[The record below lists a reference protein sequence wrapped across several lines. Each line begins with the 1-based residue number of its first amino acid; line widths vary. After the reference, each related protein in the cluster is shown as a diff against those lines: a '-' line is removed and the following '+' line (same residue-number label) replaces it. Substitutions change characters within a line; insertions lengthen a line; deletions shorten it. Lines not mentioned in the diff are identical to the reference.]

1 MRNTCRP
8 HGSFTTLALLA
19 LLISLLGF
27 VGATPAAH
35 AQFNV
40 PSDGSDG
47 AFNPTQNVTI
57 DLGTAKTATWDTPA
71 DYNLQG
77 VYDPE
82 QWIVVYKFTS
92 VNIPSNVTVTFKNH
106 PKNPPVVW
114 LVQGD
119 VTINGTVRLDGA
131 ANGREPFHAD
141 GGPGAFRGAKY
152 LAFSTGG
159 FGWGASN
166 GNNGAPTVMV
176 GNSGVFPLIGGSGGS
191 WAVNGCI
198 QDGRNGTGGGGAIL
212 IASGTRVMGGGSIRA
227 DSPYNSHHCGSF
239 GAGGGGQ
246 VRVVAPLVSIPTVT
260 ATGAINGRIRLE
272 GNSITV
278 GNSLPAYSGAPLPT
292 SFVFLRHALT
302 PAIRVVSIG
311 GVAAPADP
319 TGAFASPT
327 DVVVP
332 NPQVQIVLECKNV
345 PSNATVEVE
354 LRSATNTNYTKVS
367 ATFQSGNLEQS
378 TWIATGNLGTS
389 LGYATVMA
397 RAVLPNP

>member
-47 AFNPTQNVTI
+47 AFNPTQNITI

-114 LVQGD
+114 LVQGN
-119 VTINGTVRLDGA
+119 VAINGKLRLDGVA
-131 ANGREPFHAD
+131 QGQFASAPPQ
-141 GGPGAFRGAKY
+141 GGPGGFRGGGW
-152 LAFSTGG
+152 SPTTGG
-159 FGWGASN
+159 FGWSARNQSDAGPLSMP
-166 GNNGAPTVMV
+166 GNAGC
-176 GNSGVFPLIGGSGGS
+176 FPLFGGSGMAFSIEPGAGDS
-191 WAVNGCI
+191 
-198 QDGRNGTGGGGAIL
+198 GGGAIL
-212 IASGTRVMGGGSIRA
+212 IAAGTQIMGAGEVTARG
-227 DSPYNSHHCGSF
+227 N
-239 GAGGGGQ
+239 GGGGGM
-246 VRVVAPLVSIPTVT
+246 VRLVAPVVSL
-260 ATGAINGRIRLE
+260 ATCRADGSQAGRIRVE
-272 GNSITV
+272 ANSIAI
-278 GNSLPAYSGAPLPT
+278 PASNPGYSAAPLPT

-302 PAIRVVSIG
+302 PSIRVVSIG

-332 NPQVQIVLECKNV
+332 NPLVQIVLECKNV

-354 LRSATNTNYTKVS
+354 LRSATNTNYTKVA
-367 ATFQSGNLEQS
+367 ATFQSGNLDQS
-378 TWIATGNLGTS
+378 TWIANGNLGTS

>member
-1 MRNTCRP
+1 MRTFN
-8 HGSFTTLALLA
+8 FTRVASVVCAALTA
-19 LLISLLGF
+19 L
-27 VGATPAAH
+27 VVPALSAS
-35 AQFNV
+35 AQFSV

-47 AFNPTQNVTI
+47 AFNPTSNIQI

-92 VNIPSNVTVTFKNH
+92 VNIPANVTVTFKNH

-119 VTINGTVRLDGA
+119 VTINGTVNLDGQLTQA
-131 ANGREPFHAD
+131 AFPFHKS
-141 GGPGAFRGAKY
+141 GGPGGFRGGKGD
-152 LAFSTGG
+152 STITTGG

-166 GNNGAPTVMV
+166 ANNGIPSTLV
-176 GNSGVFPLIGGSGGS
+176 GNAGCFPLVGGSGGS
-191 WAVNGCI
+191 FYNVNCNAGWWALS
-198 QDGRNGTGGGGAIL
+198 GGGGAIL
-212 IASGTRVMGGGSIRA
+212 IASNTKVIGTGSVLARSNKTGECSSNGGGGGS
-227 DSPYNSHHCGSF
+227 
-239 GAGGGGQ
+239 
-246 VRVVAPLVSIPTVT
+246 VRVVAPLISIPTIT
-260 ATGAINGRIRLE
+260 ASGSFNGRIRLE
-272 GNSITV
+272 GNSVTV
-278 GNSLPAYSGAPLPT
+278 PNTVPAYSGAPLP
-292 SFVFLRHALT
+292 SNFVFLRHALT
-302 PAIRVVSIG
+302 PSIRVVSIG
-311 GVAAPADP
+311 GVSAPSDP
-319 TGAFASPT
+319 TGQFASPT

-345 PSNATVEVE
+345 PTNSTVQVE
-354 LRSATNTNYTKVS
+354 LRSATNTNFTTVN
-367 ATFQSGNLEQS
+367 ATLQSGNLAQS

>member
-1 MRNTCRP
+1 MRRT
-8 HGSFTTLALLA
+8 HTLHAVLSLLA
-19 LLISLLGF
+19 ALIGLS
-27 VGATPAAH
+27 TPSW

-47 AFNPTQNVTI
+47 AFNPTANIQI

-92 VNIPSNVTVTFKNH
+92 VNIPANVTVTFKNH

-119 VTINGTVRLDGA
+119 VTINGTVNLDGQVGQV
-131 ANGREPFHAD
+131 NFPFHKA
-141 GGPGAFRGAKY
+141 GGPGGFRGGKGDPTIA
-152 LAFSTGG
+152 TGG

-166 GNNGAPTVMV
+166 ASFGVPFASV
-176 GNSGVFPLIGGSGGS
+176 GNAGCFPLIGGSGGS
-191 WAVNGCI
+191 FADTSTGIFGCSL
-198 QDGRNGTGGGGAIL
+198 RVAMSGGGGAIL
-212 IASGTRVMGGGSIRA
+212 IASATRISGAGLISAASKPTPGACNAVPG
-227 DSPYNSHHCGSF
+227 
-239 GAGGGGQ
+239 GAGGV
-246 VRVVAPLVSIPTVT
+246 VRLVAPTISLPTIS
-260 ATGAINGRIRLE
+260 ATGGVNGRIRLE
-272 GNSITV
+272 GDSITV
-278 GNSLPAYSGAPLPT
+278 PNTLPAYSGAPLP
-292 SFVFLRHALT
+292 SNFVFLRHALT
-302 PAIRVVSIG
+302 PSIRVVSIG
-311 GVAAPADP
+311 GVSAPSDP
-319 TGAFASPT
+319 TGQFASPT

-345 PSNATVEVE
+345 PSNATVQVE
-354 LRSATNTNYTKVS
+354 LRSATNTNFTTVN
-367 ATFQSGNLEQS
+367 ATFESGNLEQS